1 MDAQLNPEGM
11 HRSGIY
17 VNDGYSLAKAF
28 SRLIDGFNDPELCLY
43 AVVGYFRSSGY
54 FPLKES
60 LKKLKKVRVVVGINA
75 DSLSVRWHRE
85 SREAKERMVRE
96 QAYRELCERI
106 EQEGYNGE
114 TENGLKSFV
123 DDVLAGRLEL
133 RAYAARVVHAKL
145 YVFIP
150 ENWDIYAA
158 KGSVITGSSNFT
170 GPGLGTDAAYNEGNY
185 ELNLERRDAAT
196 IEFAKGEFDRFWK
209 ESVSL
214 IPTEIAE
221 VVRKKT
227 FINQDITPRDFYY
240 RFLYEVFKDTIE
252 TEGTGIENFF
262 PQGFKRLS
270 YQIDAVNEGLDLLER
285 HHGFFLADVVGLGKT
300 VVSTILT
307 LRWLSN
313 QPKEARVLVVAPPVL
328 MRNWARTFD
337 SFHLSEKKFHIVSSG
352 SLHKIENPSSYA
364 LIIVDEAHNF
374 RNSNTEAYT
383 QLNELCKMPG
393 DLGRKK
399 VILVSA
405 TPLNNHP
412 RELLN
417 LIKLFQ
423 DERNSTLSV
432 TDLQAFFSERQKAFD
447 EAKKAGVDVKTANEK
462 VKEIYREIRELVLS
476 DITIRRTRND
486 LKENKLYAKDL
497 ADQGIV
503 FPETQSPRTV
513 PYYLDS
519 DVDALFTETLEI
531 LAGEDGLHYAYH
543 KMLDYVRGP
552 AREKFNLPE
561 NAFVQLKRLI
571 VQFFLKRLDSSF
583 HAFRSSLNR
592 FKDDTAA
599 LMTMLDAGTV
609 YYSNSIDVRQFIANE
624 DIAGLEAEIELKRAS
639 DPSITTLTPED
650 FSPDFH
656 THLHDDLEKL
666 FVLAERWEAVTEDP
680 KLEMFASQIDGWLK
694 KEKNP
699 GERLVVFSESEDTV
713 IMIRDYLEKH
723 GRTDVLAV
731 SAANRNETISVTTGS
746 NDEEMEVEELIRRNF
761 DANYP
766 HSLKESRYRI
776 IVTTDV
782 LSEGVNLHRAN
793 TIVNYDTPWNS
804 VRLFQRI
811 GRVNRVGSVAD
822 KIFIYNFFPMS
833 RVDDVI
839 ELKKKAQMKLQA
851 FHSAFGEDAPIYSS
865 DEEVEHF
872 GLYGSGSAEDSEAA
886 NPKLKLMMEI
896 RELAQENPAEFERIK
911 GLPAHMRCV
920 RASAAPMEPMLYLS
934 TSSKDL
940 FYRVGETEA
949 RQLTLMEAAGIL
961 RTDADETPSHG
972 EFDWDALIA
981 RASAVY
987 EREESIKEAQ
997 TTAARK
1003 YPVHV
1008 RNAINY
1014 VDSFLNT
1021 LDTDILSRED
1031 IELFSKAIDLIR
1043 NGSAPTR
1050 LVQEIGK
1057 SEKNAFNLS
1066 DALKAGHLKE
1076 LFERFDIANF
1086 TNPAHRQNDL
1096 ELTREAARFVMGEA
1110 WTKGSIKK

>member
-1 MDAQLNPEGM
+1 MNAKLSPEQM
-11 HRSGIY
+11 HRSGIF

-28 SRLIDGFNDPELCLY
+28 SRLIDGYNDPELCLY

-60 LKKLKKVRVVVGINA
+60 LKKLKKIRVVVGINA
-75 DSLSVRWHRE
+75 DALSVRWHRE

-96 QAYRELCERI
+96 QAYKELCERI
-106 EQEGYNGE
+106 EQEGYNGD

-123 DDVLAGRLEL
+123 DDVLAGRLEM
-133 RAYAARVVHAKL
+133 RAYAARIVHAKL

-150 ENWDIYAA
+150 ENWTIYTA

-170 GPGLGTDAAYNEGNY
+170 GPGLGTDTAYNEGNY
-185 ELNLERRDAAT
+185 ELNLESRATDT
-196 IEFAKGEFDRFWK
+196 IEFAKNEFDRFW
-209 ESVSL
+209 EDGVSL

-227 FINQDITPRDFYY
+227 FINQDIRPRDFYY

-270 YQIDAVNEGLDLLER
+270 YQIDAVNEGLSLLER

-300 VVSTILT
+300 VVSTILV

-313 QPKEARVLVVAPPVL
+313 QPKETRVLVVAPPVL
-328 MRNWARTFD
+328 MRNWARTFE
-337 SFHLSEKKFHIVSSG
+337 SFHLSEKKFRIVSSG

-364 LIIVDEAHNF
+364 LVIVDEAHNF
-374 RNSNTEAYT
+374 RNSNTEAYAE
-383 QLNELCKMPG
+383 LNDLCKMPG
-393 DLGRKK
+393 ETGRKK

-412 RELLN
+412 RELLT

-432 TDLQAFFSERQKAFD
+432 TDLQAFFSEKQKAFD
-447 EAKKAGVDVKTANEK
+447 EAKKAGVDVKIANES
-462 VKEIYREIRELVLS
+462 VKKIYREIRELVLS
-476 DITIRRTRND
+476 DITIRRTRSD
-486 LKENKLYAKDL
+486 LKDNKLYAKDL

-513 PYYLDS
+513 PYYLDN
-519 DVDALFTETLEI
+519 DVDALFTETLAI

-571 VQFFLKRLDSSF
+571 VQFFLKRIDSSF

-592 FKDDTAA
+592 FKEDTIA
-599 LMTMLDAGTV
+599 LMSMLDRGCV

-624 DIAGLEAEIELKRAS
+624 DIAGLEAEIEKKRAS
-639 DPSITTLTPED
+639 DPSITTLTPDD
-650 FSPDFH
+650 FSTEFRL
-656 THLHDDLEKL
+656 HLHEDLVKL
-666 FVLAERWEAVTEDP
+666 VELSRRWDFVTEDP

-699 GERLVVFSESEDTV
+699 GERLVVFSESEETV
-713 IMIRDYLEKH
+713 IMIRDHLEKL
-723 GRTDVLAV
+723 GRKDVLAV
-731 SAANRNETISVTTGS
+731 SAANRNETIAVTGGTD
-746 NDEEMEVEELIRRNF
+746 DEEMEVEELIRRNF

-766 HSLKESRYRI
+766 HTLKENRYRV

-822 KIFIYNFFPMS
+822 KIFIYNFFPMG

-865 DEEVEHF
+865 DEEVAHF
-872 GLYGSGSAEDSEAA
+872 GMYGSETGDESEGA

-896 RELAQENPAEFERIK
+896 RELAEEKPEEYERIK
-911 GLPAHMRCV
+911 NLPALMRCV
-920 RASAAPMEPMLYLS
+920 RSSASQTDPVLYLA
-934 TSSKDL
+934 TATKDL
-940 FYRVGETEA
+940 FYRIGETEA
-949 RQLTLMEAAGIL
+949 RQLTLMETVASFRAE
-961 RTDADETPSHG
+961 ADENPCKG
-972 EFDWDALIA
+972 EFDWDALIKT
-981 RASAVY
+981 ASASY
-987 EREESIKEAQ
+987 ERDESIKEAQ

-1008 RNAINY
+1008 RAAIAY

-1021 LDTDILSRED
+1021 LDGETLSRED
-1031 IELFSKAIDLIR
+1031 IALFSKAIDLVR
-1043 NGSAPTR
+1043 DGSAPVR
-1050 LVQEIGK
+1050 LVQELGK

-1066 DALKAGHLKE
+1066 EGVKAGHLRE
-1076 LFERFDIANF
+1076 LFTRFDIANF
-1086 TNPAHRQNDL
+1086 TNPGHRQGDL
-1096 ELTREAARFVMGEA
+1096 ELVRENARFVMGQA
-1110 WTKGSIKK
+1110 WIQKGQQ